1 MTFHHILDIP
11 ICDATNS
18 FIDNS
23 STKAFTISA
32 AQAEYATVEGHP
44 SSNTYTIMETNSFPP
59 TTTSQKAELY
69 AVTRGLQRAKDK
81 TVNIQIQN
89 THTVSSILIA
99 RYGKNRAS

>member
-1 MTFHHILDIP
+1 
-11 ICDATNS
+11 
-18 FIDNS
+18 
-23 STKAFTISA
+23 
-32 AQAEYATVEGHP
+32 
-44 SSNTYTIMETNSFPP
+44 METNSFPP